1 MWNEIEKI
9 LKKKKMSIYKLAKLT
24 GIPDTSLHNYKN
36 GSQLSFVN
44 VCKIADA
51 LGVSLDDL
59 RGGNEDG
66 NSCRQSRASRSC
78 GSDHD

>member
-44 VCKIADA
+44 ACKIADA

-66 NSCRQSRASRSC
+66 NPC
-78 GSDHD
+78 

>member
-24 GIPDTSLHNYKN
+24 DIPDTSLHNYKN

-44 VCKIADA
+44 ACKIADA

-66 NSCRQSRASRSC
+66 DPCR
-78 GSDHD
+78 